1 MHGPSRKAF
10 LVGGAMVALSAC
22 GGTSPTAGTGASGTM
37 QPVDLK
43 MMVGGLNKQ
52 IYLPNM
58 LAKQLGYFDAE
69 KINVTLVDEGSG
81 QGTELEVV
89 AGEGAA
95 GPGRRTPPVGA
106 EPRRKMIEN
115 TCPVCPSSPECA
127 VVGNTED
134 AT

>member
-1 MHGPSRKAF
+1 MHGLSRRAF
-10 LVGGAMVALSAC
+10 AAVGAMVALSAC
-22 GGTSPTAGTGASGTM
+22 GGTSNSASTSPGGTM

-69 KINVTLVDEGSG
+69 KINITLVDEGSG

-89 AGEGAA
+89 AGDA
-95 GPGRRTPPVGA
+95 GPRPLGDQPP
-106 EPRRKMIEN
+106 
-115 TCPVCPSSPECA
+115 
-127 VVGNTED
+127 TES
-134 AT
+134 